1 MTRSAHPPFAP
12 GQPLPVSP
20 TFPLQWRRPAQARQ
34 LWIQDRMHYPD
45 PLPPLY
51 ASAGEGLIAPPFNKA
66 AARYVLPLRLS
77 ALCVNTYLYLSFTP
91 EGAPPDF
98 VLKAMN
104 GLSQIAPG
112 VVNKLMSKAAADM
125 AKKYMAELEPVLA
138 RLGEHWTGE
147 WWPELKSHLAYW
159 ENFDLRGATTQGL
172 IAHLDESL
180 KRLARTWEIH
190 WLIVLPSFLAISL
203 FEELYRD
210 LFGRED
216 TLGAYRL
223 LQGFDNK
230 FLEADR
236 ALWQLS
242 RQALTMPRARGVL
255 ASRAAADAIPA
266 LVGSPEGD
274 ILLSELRRY
283 LNEYGQRGSRGDG
296 LCDVSWIEDPTPVV
310 KSLKDYM
317 TQPDRDLEAELK
329 AQAAEREQWVAQ
341 ARERL
346 KGYPPPTVDRFETLL
361 KAAQTAAFLHE
372 EHNYW
377 IDQRSQYQLRRII
390 LEIGRRFANVG
401 AIAKPDDAFYLTLD
415 ELRETVGALLN
426 HDRRALVQERQAEI
440 ERFGTVTPP
449 PFIGAMPLMK
459 PPDEPFGRSLGKV
472 FGGPPLPTNHRA
484 AEPGLLRGNAASPGV
499 ARGRARIIRSLA
511 EADQLKPGEVL
522 VAESTLPPWTPLFAT
537 TCAVVTEVGG
547 VLSHAAVVA
556 REYRIPAVV
565 GTDYATST
573 FHDGQLLEV
582 DGDAGTV
589 RVVVEEVDIEETEHE
604 LALVG

>member
-1 MTRSAHPPFAP
+1 M
-12 GQPLPVSP
+12 
-20 TFPLQWRRPAQARQ
+20 
-34 LWIQDRMHYPD
+34 QDRMHFPE
-45 PLPPLY
+45 PMPPLTG
-51 ASAGEGLIAPPFNKA
+51 SFSGGLIAAPFNRA
-66 AARYVLPLRLS
+66 AAHYALPLRVS
-77 ALCVNTYLYLSFTP
+77 TLCLNTYLYLSFTP

-112 VVNKLMSKAAADM
+112 LVNRLTSHAAAGM
-125 AKKYMAELEPVLA
+125 AKKYMAELEPVVA
-138 RLGEHWTGE
+138 RLGEHWAGE
-147 WWPELKSHLAYW
+147 WWPELKSHLEYW

-180 KRLARTWEIH
+180 KRLARVWELH

-203 FEELYRD
+203 FEEMYRD

-216 TLGAYRL
+216 ALGAYRL

-255 ASRAAADAIPA
+255 ESRAADVSRA
-266 LVGSPEGD
+266 LAGSPEGD

-283 LNEYGQRGSRGDG
+283 LAEYGQRGSRGDG
-296 LCDVSWIEDPTPVV
+296 LLDVSWIEDPTPVL
-310 KSLKDYM
+310 KSLTDYM

-329 AQAAEREQWVAQ
+329 AQAAEREQLVAQ

-390 LEIGRRFANVG
+390 LEIGRRFTNVG
-401 AIAKPDDAFYLTLD
+401 VIAKPDHVFYLTLN
-415 ELRETVGALLN
+415 ELRETGGALLN
-426 HDRRALVQERQAEI
+426 RDRRILVQERQAEI
-440 ERFGTVTPP
+440 DRFRALTPP
-449 PFIGAMPLMK
+449 PFIGAVPLIA
-459 PPDEPFGRSLGKV
+459 PPDEPFGRSLSKV
-472 FGGPPLPTNHRA
+472 FGGPPMPVNGQPV
-484 AEPGLLRGNAASPGV
+484 EPGLVRGNAASPGV

-511 EADQLKPGEVL
+511 EADQLRPGEVL

-537 TCAVVTEVGG
+537 ACAVVTEVGG

-565 GTDYATST
+565 GARAATAT
-573 FHDGQLLEV
+573 IANGQMIEV
-582 DGDAGTV
+582 DGSAGVV
-589 RVVVEEVDIEETEHE
+589 RVLSI
-604 LALVG
+604 